1 VQDLLALAYL
11 SQVLEGQDRK
21 PLLRT
26 DRGSPNLERGTIR
39 LIRDLE
45 LVLSP
50 GRADRPTDNARQE
63 RWYRSIKQ
71 EEIYLYPTYPS
82 LEIARAS
89 LAGYIEYYNERRPHQ
104 ALWNYTPDQVHRLG
118 NKSRLIEHHR
128 LMVKHVKEQRLRAN
142 RVGSQKEIL
151 AVSN

>member
-1 VQDLLALAYL
+1 MNIAGIRHYLLTLIDYFSRYLVAWGIVKSVTHREVQDLLALAYM
-11 SQVLEGQDRK
+11 SQDIEGQDRK

-26 DRGSPNLERGTIR
+26 DRGSPNLGGGTQR

-45 LVLSP
+45 LILSL
-50 GRADRPTDNARQE
+50 GRAHRPTDNARQE

-89 LAGYIEYYNERRPHQ
+89 LAGALIRR
-104 ALWNYTPDQVHRLG
+104 YR
-118 NKSRLIEHHR
+118 R
-128 LMVKHVKEQRLRAN
+128 
-142 RVGSQKEIL
+142 
-151 AVSN
+151 